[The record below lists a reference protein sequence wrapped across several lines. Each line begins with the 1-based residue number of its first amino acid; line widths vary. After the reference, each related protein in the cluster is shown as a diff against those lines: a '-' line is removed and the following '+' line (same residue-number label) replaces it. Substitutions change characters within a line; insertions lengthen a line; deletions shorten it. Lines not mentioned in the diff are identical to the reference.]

1 MPKMSD
7 EAAMAELD
15 RIAADLDVTVDQDTK
30 DVVSRSLRA
39 GRLEWDASEQQ
50 FMVELQ
56 SPIQLD
62 NGDKI
67 TELILTEPSA
77 AQIKKAQAIKDEF
90 EQSLRLVASC
100 TDQPIGYIERLK
112 VRDLNLL
119 GALVGFFR

>member
-15 RIAADLDVTVDQDTK
+15 RIAADLEVHLDPETTE
-30 DVVSRSLRA
+30 VVARALRA
-39 GRLEWDASEQQ
+39 GRLDWDASEQQ
-50 FMVELQ
+50 FMIELR

-62 NGDKI
+62 NGEKI
-67 TELILTEPSA
+67 TELILAEPSA

-100 TDQPIGYIERLK
+100 TDQPIGYVERLK

-119 GALVGFFR
+119 GALVGFFK